1 MVCVCSTWLHKSVIN
16 IRRLILAASGTA
28 NHISSHYNSVPV
40 VWKASSTIPSSSS
53 EAARWNTE
61 NTFFQPDL
69 MLWACECTICA
80 TQRTTMSRIV
90 ADLWL
95 MPKNKNTLLIKTKHE
110 KKTIHDRKIFSQNWR
125 YGFTLATYRFF
136 LTIYSK
142 GRRKSFW
149 KRKLGSS
156 PFSKNFMASWRK
168 ESTQKNATSSLGLQ
182 PHWNRIK
189 SRLDAVKSGLLSL
202 LILLWRRL
210 WLLEANSKLR
220 HGLRILKSL
229 A

>member
-1 MVCVCSTWLHKSVIN
+1 MYQLSVQDRFFLVPRPATSIGSIPPSRPTQNVYADPCRLQSHVFSHQAKAMFWVRHPFGHCHWIQERFLDGNQRKLVRMVSVCRTLLHKSVIN
-16 IRRLILAASGTA
+16 IRRLILAASGTG

-95 MPKNKNTLLIKTKHE
+95 RPKNKNTLLSKAKHE
-110 KKTIHDRKIFSQNWR
+110 KKTIHDQRIF
-125 YGFTLATYRFF
+125 
-136 LTIYSK
+136 
-142 GRRKSFW
+142 
-149 KRKLGSS
+149 
-156 PFSKNFMASWRK
+156 
-168 ESTQKNATSSLGLQ
+168 
-182 PHWNRIK
+182 
-189 SRLDAVKSGLLSL
+189 
-202 LILLWRRL
+202 
-210 WLLEANSKLR
+210 
-220 HGLRILKSL
+220 
-229 A
+229 